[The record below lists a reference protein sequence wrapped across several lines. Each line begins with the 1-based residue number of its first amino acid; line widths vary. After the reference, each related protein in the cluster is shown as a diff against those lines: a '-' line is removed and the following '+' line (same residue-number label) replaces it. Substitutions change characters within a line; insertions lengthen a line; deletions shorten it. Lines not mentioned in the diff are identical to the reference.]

1 MKAYALALLLAACS
15 PPQQQA
21 TPRFNGMQDEHTM
34 LDRYTMDKLEQTY
47 TQYAKLTVVLIK
59 NGGDKEALKAA
70 DNAAYEHLKAT
81 RAAFDRHDAA
91 TYAAEVAQT
100 RAAFKATLAHAD
112 LGEKK

>member
-59 NGGDKEALKAA
+59 NGGDK
-70 DNAAYEHLKAT
+70 AT